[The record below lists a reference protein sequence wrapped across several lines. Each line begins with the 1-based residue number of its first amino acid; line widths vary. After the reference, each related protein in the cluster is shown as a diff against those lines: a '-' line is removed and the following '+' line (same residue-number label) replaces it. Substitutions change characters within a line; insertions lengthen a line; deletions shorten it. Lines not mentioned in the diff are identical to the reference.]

1 MARWVTPSEFRQ
13 MFDTHTTRVIGLS
26 CGEETI
32 TICWVIHFDR
42 IPQRDE
48 RIDGRTDRIAISISR
63 VSVLTRDKNRHSLP
77 KGHVNRDAFRHI
89 IMPYSMSSSVWVP
102 ILRKCLAEDLRCD
115 SSEFCSV
122 GYCTAYQQCT
132 DPLHG

>member
-1 MARWVTPSEFRQ
+1 
-13 MFDTHTTRVIGLS
+13 MFDTHKTRVIGLS

-32 TICWVIHFDR
+32 TICRVIYFDR
-42 IPQRDE
+42 IPQRDG
-48 RIDGRTDRIAISISR
+48 RIDGRIDRIAISISR

-77 KGHVNRDAFRHI
+77 KDRVNRDAFRHI

-122 GYCTAYQQCT
+122 GRL
-132 DPLHG
+132 LHSIPAMH